1 MNFSKIIC
9 SICAITSLVHIGG
22 YAGSS
27 SNDNRTSAMEAD
39 TVWKDNL
46 DSKAT
51 TSINPS
57 GNTVKTL
64 ANTTTGGSTVLTL
77 TPDGSHMSAIR
88 IHGGLFV
95 GFSTLATIKPEGGW
109 MAYLTT
115 QSDELKGTL
124 VPESIGENGT
134 VYNYIATNIKNASS
148 NFHIVLHADGGAV
161 ITNLQTKVAAAYTP
175 TEVKRMLS
183 TVELSGGSDTM
194 KPAVAL
200 LCLGKFLEST
210 SN

>member
-1 MNFSKIIC
+1 M
-9 SICAITSLVHIGG
+9 CAVAGLVHMGSG

-27 SNDNRTSAMEAD
+27 SNSSDAKTSAMEAD
-39 TVWKDNL
+39 TRWSNSL

-64 ANTTTGGSTVLTL
+64 SNMSTGGSTVLTL

-95 GFSTLATIKPEGGW
+95 GFSTLATIKPDGGW
-109 MAYLTT
+109 IAYLTT
-115 QSDELKGTL
+115 QTEELKGTL
-124 VPESIGENGT
+124 IPESISEHGT
-134 VYNYIATNIKNASS
+134 VYNYIATNVKNASS

-161 ITNLQTKVAAAYTP
+161 ITNLQTRVATAYTP
-175 TEVKRMLS
+175 TEVSRMLS
-183 TVELSGGSDTM
+183 TVELSSGSDTM

-200 LCLGKFLEST
+200 LCLGKVLESA